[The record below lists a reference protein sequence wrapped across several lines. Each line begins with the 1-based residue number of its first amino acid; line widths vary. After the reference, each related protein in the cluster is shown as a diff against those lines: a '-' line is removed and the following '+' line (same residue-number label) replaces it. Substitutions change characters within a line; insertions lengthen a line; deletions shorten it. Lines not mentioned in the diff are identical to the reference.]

1 MRKLIWHKIATKN
14 LEKILDY
21 IELDS
26 VQNAEKIAL
35 EILRKLNRAKETPEF
50 YYRDKYKIDNLKGSY
65 RAFEIYHIRVS
76 IYFDDK
82 EIRVVRVRHTKQKP
96 LKY

>member
-1 MRKLIWHKIATKN
+1 MRKLIWHKLATKN
-14 LEKILDY
+14 LEKILDH
-21 IELDS
+21 IEEDS
-26 VQNAEKIAL
+26 IQNAEKVAL
-35 EILRKLNRAKETPEF
+35 EILRKLTRAKENPEF
-50 YYRDKYKIDNLKGSY
+50 YNKDKYKTNNPKGSY